1 MTIMGTIVLALG
13 ALLLLAGTFLCVLSH
28 DKFKPLIIRGC
39 LHDAG
44 IACIG
49 LACPSA
55 AAAWRAVLSMPS
67 RLMSLV
73 YA

>member
-28 DKFKPLIIRGC
+28 DKFKQLIIRGC

-49 LACPSA
+49 LA
-55 AAAWRAVLSMPS
+55 
-67 RLMSLV
+67 
-73 YA
+73 